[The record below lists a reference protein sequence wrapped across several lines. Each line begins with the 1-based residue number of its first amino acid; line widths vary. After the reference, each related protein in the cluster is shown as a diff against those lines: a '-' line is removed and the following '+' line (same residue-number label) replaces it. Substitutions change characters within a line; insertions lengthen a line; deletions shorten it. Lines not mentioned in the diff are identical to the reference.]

1 MVLSPNNFPRFPR
14 PQSLWS
20 QCLRRGQSKFIVNC
34 LSLAMATGMTAIAT
48 AAQAAEQIV
57 LKIGPISQTVYV
69 QDLETF
75 AQTGEVPNRLRMYQ
89 SALTPEVRQLL
100 GNRLALDP
108 AMSDRMIE
116 DVLASANGEMLLD
129 TLTSIAPDLTLAQLQ
144 GAIREAANHADGFS
158 VINILRSIPQETV
171 EVDVTAAIS
180 LVSQLNLS
188 RLQGQ
193 TLSTVLDKE
202 LQVSETFVPSSALD
216 PTKMGPQ
223 AIEQRTLMFFDR
235 DRERTIPVDIY
246 WAEETRPGP
255 MVVLSHGFGADRRFL
270 AYLGEHLA
278 SHGVTTISIEHPGS
292 NVEALSQV
300 AIDPDVIEQPS
311 RILPADEFLD
321 RPRDVSY
328 VLDRLTWMNQ
338 TRTAF
343 ANRFNTEQVVLMGH
357 SLGGYTGLAL
367 AGAALDVS
375 ELAQF
380 CDDLQPVGVTPADWL
395 QCAAVDLPATPID
408 LSDER
413 IVQVVAMNPLVGK
426 LFGPQSLSQ
435 VTVPTFML
443 TGTQDGV
450 TPILGQQL
458 EPFTQLAGPKH
469 LLVVVEGTHLS
480 VGDPENVNQSLT
492 QIPFMPE
499 LQGEQSAELRRAIK
513 GIMLAFVLQQT
524 SEAEAYQPFLTS
536 AYAQSF
542 STEAISLR
550 LTQALPESVLSWLRL
565 LQQSPLSSRQS
576 LTVAASWLHLESI
589 EARHRVGRWQRQI
602 YAYLQQEQIAITV
615 LQWPLKSLPFF

>member
-1 MVLSPNNFPRFPR
+1 MVHPSNSFWRLNSKLVRG
-14 PQSLWS
+14 
-20 QCLRRGQSKFIVNC
+20 CLG
-34 LSLAMATGMTAIAT
+34 LAVAAGISAIAT
-48 AAQAAEQIV
+48 VAQAAEQII
-57 LKIGPISQTVYV
+57 LKVGPISQTVYV
-69 QDLETF
+69 QDLESF
-75 AQTGEVPNRLRMYQ
+75 AQTGEIPSRLRLYQ

-129 TLTSIAPDLTLAQLQ
+129 TLATVAPDLTVEQLQ
-144 GAIREAANHADGFS
+144 GAIRAAADQAEGLS
-158 VINILRSIPQETV
+158 VISILQAIPQATL

-188 RLQGQ
+188 RLQGEA
-193 TLSTVLDKE
+193 LSTVLDKE
-202 LQVSETFVPSSALD
+202 LQVPDTFVAQSDVD
-216 PTKMGPQ
+216 PAKMGPQ
-223 AIEQRTLMFFDR
+223 AIEQRTLMFYDR
-235 DRERTIPVDIY
+235 DRKRTIPVDIY
-246 WAEETRPGP
+246 WADETHPGP

-328 VLDRLTWMNQ
+328 VLDRLDWMNQ

-343 ANRFNTEQVVLMGH
+343 ANRFNTQEVVIMGH

-395 QCAAVDLPATPID
+395 QCAAVDLPSAPID

-426 LFGPQSLSQ
+426 LFGPQGLSQ
-435 VTVPTFML
+435 VTVPTLML

-469 LLVVVEGTHLS
+469 LLVVVGGTHLS
-480 VGDPENVNQSLT
+480 IGDPENVNQSLT

-513 GIMLAFVLQQT
+513 GMMLAFVWQQT
-524 SEAEAYQPFLTS
+524 PEAELYQPFLTP

-542 STEAISLR
+542 STDTLALR
-550 LTQALPESVLSWLRL
+550 LTQSLPESVLSWLRI
-565 LQQSPLSSRQS
+565 LQQSPISSRQR
-576 LTVAASWLHLESI
+576 LAVAASWLHLESI
-589 EARHRVGRWQRQI
+589 EARHRVNRWQRQVQ
-602 YAYLQQEQIAITV
+602 AYLQQEQITITV
-615 LQWPLKSLPFF
+615 LQWPLKSLLFF